1 MVIHMSY
8 QEVVAYWQEDA
19 LRDFKVAEGLG
30 SLGHYAYALFFC
42 HLALEKMLK
51 AVYVSRNKKHAP
63 FTHKLVLLAE
73 GSNLNVTEKQKTVLD
88 TITDFNLHTR
98 YADWKK
104 EFYAKYDKKEYADK
118 YLQTT
123 KELLSWLH
131 EHLTQS

>member
-1 MVIHMSY
+1 MSY
-8 QEVVAYWQEDA
+8 QKVVAYWQEGA
-19 LRDFKVAEGLG
+19 ERDFKVAQGL
-30 SLGHYAYALFFC
+30 SELGHYAYALFFC

-51 AVYVSRNKKHAP
+51 AVYVSQNKKHAP

-73 GSNLNVTEKQKTVLD
+73 ESKLNVTEKQKTVLD

-104 EFYAKYDKKEYADK
+104 EFYAKYDRKEYAGE

-123 KELLSWLH
+123 KELLSWLK
-131 EHLTQS
+131 ERLTQN